1 MPLNNEAVRRA
12 EIQKDFL
19 RDVQHH
25 TMRVLHED
33 GVYRHLSF
41 TNNGSS
47 VYRFDL
53 VTYPG
58 FLVYSGDMG
67 CFVFQRLHDML
78 EFFRSDR
85 VNGEELSINCGYW
98 AEKLQAVDGQRHRG
112 SATEFDPDK
121 FRAVVNQQRIQ
132 WMRDAKYDNMLD
144 KAQRRQLW
152 EAVDDDVLR
161 HVAELHDD
169 GDRAMYAAYDFVW
182 RPDLDYSRNGWG
194 FCDLWEHDF
203 TRYTSTFLWCCYA
216 LAWGIKQYD
225 IAKAARP
232 A

>member
-1 MPLNNEAVRRA
+1 MNTEKARRA
-12 EIQKDFL
+12 EIEQQFL
-19 RDVQHH
+19 ENTAQH

-47 VYRFDL
+47 VYRFEL

-58 FLVYSGDMG
+58 HLVYSGDMG
-67 CFVFQRLHDML
+67 CFVFQRLFDMF
-78 EFFRSDR
+78 EFFRCDR
-85 VNGEELSINCGYW
+85 KNDDGLHINAGYW
-98 AEKLQAVDGQRHRG
+98 AEKLQAVDGQRHHG
-112 SATEFDPDK
+112 SAYEFDPDK
-121 FRAVVNQQRIQ
+121 FRRVINETRIQ

-152 EAVDDDVLR
+152 EAVDDEVLR
-161 HVAELHDD
+161 HADEHDD
-169 GDRAMYAAYDFVW
+169 GCRALYAAHEFAW
-182 RPDLDYSRNGWG
+182 RPDLDYSRSSWG
-194 FCDLWEHDF
+194 FYDLWESNF
-203 TRYTSTFLWCCYA
+203 TRPTHTFLWCCYA

-225 IAKAARP
+225 IAKSAVP